1 MTTHPQT
8 WRRHAKASGARVPAR
23 ASTTLEA
30 RTGTAGTGTADDPRG
45 KASVDE
51 ATRHQMIACAA
62 YYRAERR
69 GFANGQALQDWLA
82 AEAEIDRLLDG

>member
-8 WRRHAKASGARVPAR
+8 SRRHVKTPGVRVPAR
-23 ASTTLEA
+23 APIRLEA
-30 RTGTAGTGTADDPRG
+30 RTGTADDLRG

-51 ATRHQMIACAA
+51 PTRHQMIACAA

-82 AEAEIDRLLDG
+82 AETEIDRLLKG